1 MGRFDH
7 LILTLTD
14 LRHLGWRFAWAALTR
29 WRRSLPY
36 PVAIDGVGDI
46 WVRGRDSDIDTVRAV
61 FQNLDY
67 EIPSGSVRDRVM
79 ARYDA
84 IMASG
89 KCPLIIDAGAN
100 IGVAALWFARLYPE
114 AIILAVEPDPATLA
128 MLDRNVERFP
138 NIRVVRAAIGSEA
151 GTVVLEH
158 GHASDATRTVRSDS
172 GMQVTTFAEL
182 LASAPD
188 SVPFIAKIDIEGFE
202 ADLFARNTGWI
213 DQFYAIAVE
222 LHDWMLPGQRSSGS
236 FQAAMAAHNDF
247 EVFLKGENLIYVRLN
262 A

>member
-1 MGRFDH
+1 MGRLDH

-14 LRHLGWRFAWAALTR
+14 LRHLGLRFAWAALMR
-29 WRRSLPY
+29 WRRPLPY
-36 PVAIDGVGDI
+36 AVAIEGVGDV
-46 WVRGRDSDIDTVRAV
+46 WVRGRDSDLDTLRTV
-61 FQNLDY
+61 FIHRDY
-67 EIPSGSVRDRVM
+67 ELPAAVQERLST
-79 ARYDA
+79 RYDA
-84 IMASG
+84 IRAAG
-89 KCPLIIDAGAN
+89 KQPLIVDAGAN
-100 IGVAALWFARLYPE
+100 TGMSALWFARLYPE

-138 NIRVVRAAIGSEA
+138 DIRVVRAAIGSEA
-151 GTVVLEH
+151 GTVALEH

-188 SVPFIAKIDIEGFE
+188 AVPFIAKIDIEGFE
-202 ADLFARNTGWI
+202 ADLFACNTGWI
-213 DQFYAIAVE
+213 DDFYAIAVE

-236 FQAAMAAHNDF
+236 FQAAMAAHDGF